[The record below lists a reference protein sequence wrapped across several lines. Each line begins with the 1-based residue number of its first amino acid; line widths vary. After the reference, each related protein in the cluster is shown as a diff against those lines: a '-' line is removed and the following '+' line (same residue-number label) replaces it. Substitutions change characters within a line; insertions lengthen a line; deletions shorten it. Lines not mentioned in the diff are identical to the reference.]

1 MRRFHFGIFGLVIC
15 LVVAGCGGGAPPDAG
30 PRPETTS
37 TSSTDDR
44 VAVEGDELPV
54 DADRTLR
61 RVERLLGTNG
71 SAPTVRVREVEPRP
85 PRENVRS
92 GKFNE
97 LMRANVTYPAVDGVA
112 GGTRRS
118 SVELVY
124 TDAASPGEI
133 ERTLAH
139 EFVHVLQPDRLNSKL
154 ADRIE
159 PTYRRTTGAKF
170 ARTSVVE
177 GVAVHVA
184 DQYAETYL
192 PNTTTRTAE
201 LRDRWD
207 GWSVGLRSYW
217 APYYY
222 GQRYVQTRLA
232 SGATLGD
239 VYANPPLTAEQVLHG
254 FAPDEEPRRRLTV
267 NATTPATE
275 WDLTTE
281 DVKGELFI
289 RHVLEAELSAERA
302 KGVAAGWG
310 NDRVFTY
317 YRGADAGHVWL
328 LRWDDEAN
336 ASEFAAGFET
346 YLDRR
351 SARKRTDNGLAFD
364 VTRPTPDTVAVV
376 AGAPTFL
383 NDTAVVAPDSGG
395 KILVRAAGNETVDR

>member
-1 MRRFHFGIFGLVIC
+1 MS
-15 LVVAGCGGGAPPDAG
+15 P
-30 PRPETTS
+30 
-37 TSSTDDR
+37 TDDR
-44 VAVEGDELPV
+44 VTIEGDELPV
-54 DADRTLR
+54 DANRTFR

-92 GKFNE
+92 GEFNE

-112 GGTRRS
+112 GGTRGS

-139 EFVHVLQPDRLNSKL
+139 EFVHALQPDRLDAKL
-154 ADRIE
+154 TDRIE
-159 PTYRRTTGAKF
+159 PNYRRTTGAKF
-170 ARTSVVE
+170 AQTSVIE
-177 GVAVHVA
+177 GVAVHIA

-192 PNTTTRTAE
+192 PNTTTRATE
-201 LRDRWD
+201 LHDRWD
-207 GWSVGLRSYW
+207 EWSVGLRSYW

-222 GQRYVQTRLA
+222 GQRYVQMRLA
-232 SGATLGD
+232 SGATLRD
-239 VYANPPLTAEQVLHG
+239 IYVNPPLTAEQILHG
-254 FAPDEEPRRRLTV
+254 FASNEEPRRLSV

-281 DVKGELFI
+281 DAKGELFI
-289 RHVLEAELSAERA
+289 RHVLEEELSAERA
-302 KGVAAGWG
+302 KGAAAGWG

-328 LRWDDEAN
+328 LRWDDKAN
-336 ASEFAAGFET
+336 ASAFAVEFET
-346 YLDRR
+346 YLNRR
-351 SARKRTDNGLAFD
+351 GARNETNDGPAFA
-364 VTRPTPDTVAVV
+364 VMRPAPDTVAVI

-383 NDTAVVAPDSGG
+383 NDTAVVAPDSDR